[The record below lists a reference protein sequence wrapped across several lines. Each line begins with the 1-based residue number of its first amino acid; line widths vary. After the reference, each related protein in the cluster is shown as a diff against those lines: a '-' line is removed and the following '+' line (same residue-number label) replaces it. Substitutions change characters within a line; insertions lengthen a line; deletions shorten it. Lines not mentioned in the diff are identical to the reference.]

1 VARKVKDLSGIAGQ
15 NSFKVAT
22 GSLEMLFIKGVVSS
36 IFSITVKSQETH
48 FYPWKPKNN
57 GPVALKWVF
66 HCMETMINM
75 SG

>member
-1 VARKVKDLSGIAGQ
+1 MKSTISCGKKSQRYLSGIAGQ
-15 NSFKVAT
+15 NSLKVAT
-22 GSLEMLFIKGVVSS
+22 GSLESV
-36 IFSITVKSQETH
+36 TVKSQETH
-48 FYPWKPKNN
+48 FYPWKPKRN